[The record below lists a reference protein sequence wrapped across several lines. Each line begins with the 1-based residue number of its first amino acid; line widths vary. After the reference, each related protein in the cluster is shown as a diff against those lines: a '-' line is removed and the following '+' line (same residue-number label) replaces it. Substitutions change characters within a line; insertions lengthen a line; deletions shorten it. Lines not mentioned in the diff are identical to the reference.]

1 MMYRAY
7 NPKYKQ
13 QQARKE
19 NKFHA
24 RKVVAQ
30 GQVFDSEK
38 EYARYLELKLLEKA
52 GEISQLERQ
61 VKYDLI
67 PKQMDEE
74 GKMIER
80 PTVYVADFQ
89 YRDNNTGEF
98 IVEDVKGYR
107 RGQAYAVFSLKRK
120 LMLWRYGIRIREVG
134 A

>member
-1 MMYRAY
+1 MYRAY

-19 NKFHA
+19 NKYHA

-52 GEISQLERQ
+52 GDISQLERQ

-120 LMLWRYGIRIREVG
+120 LLLWLYGIRIREV
-134 A
+134 

>member
-1 MMYRAY
+1 MYRAY

-19 NKFHA
+19 NKYHA

-120 LMLWRYGIRIREVG
+120 LLLWRYGIRIREV
-134 A
+134 

>member
-1 MMYRAY
+1 MYRAY

-13 QQARKE
+13 QQARRE
-19 NKFHA
+19 NKYHA

-120 LMLWRYGIRIREVG
+120 LMLWRYGIKIREV
-134 A
+134 

>member
-1 MMYRAY
+1 MYRAY

-19 NKFHA
+19 NKYHA

-98 IVEDVKGYR
+98 VVEDVKGYR

-120 LMLWRYGIRIREVG
+120 LMLWRYGIKIREV
-134 A
+134 

>member
-13 QQARKE
+13 QQVRKE
-19 NKFHA
+19 NKYHA
-24 RKVVAQ
+24 RKVVSQ

-120 LMLWRYGIRIREVG
+120 LMLWRYGIKIREV
-134 A
+134 

>member
-1 MMYRAY
+1 MYRAY

-19 NKFHA
+19 NKYHA

-120 LMLWRYGIRIREVG
+120 LMLWRYGIKIREV
-134 A
+134 

>member
-13 QQARKE
+13 QQARRE
-19 NKFHA
+19 NKYHA

-52 GEISQLERQ
+52 GEISGLERQ

-120 LMLWRYGIRIREVG
+120 LMLWRYGIRIREV
-134 A
+134 

>member
-1 MMYRAY
+1 MYRAY

-19 NKFHA
+19 NKYHA

-30 GQVFDSEK
+30 GQVYDSEK

-120 LMLWRYGIRIREVG
+120 LMLWRYGIKIREV
-134 A
+134 

>member
-1 MMYRAY
+1 MYRAY

-19 NKFHA
+19 NKYHA

-52 GEISQLERQ
+52 GDISQLERQ

-120 LMLWRYGIRIREVG
+120 LMLWRYGIKIREV
-134 A
+134 

>member
-19 NKFHA
+19 NKYHA

-120 LMLWRYGIRIREVG
+120 LLLWRYGIRIREV
-134 A
+134 

>member
-19 NKFHA
+19 NKYHA

-120 LMLWRYGIRIREVG
+120 LMLWRYGIKIREV
-134 A
+134 

>member
-1 MMYRAY
+1 MYRAY

-19 NKFHA
+19 NKYHA

-89 YRDNNTGEF
+89 YRDNNTGEV

-120 LMLWRYGIRIREVG
+120 LLLWRYGIRIREV
-134 A
+134 

>member
-19 NKFHA
+19 NKYHA

-52 GEISQLERQ
+52 GEISGLERQ

-120 LMLWRYGIRIREVG
+120 LMLWRYGIKIREV
-134 A
+134 

>member
-1 MMYRAY
+1 MYRAY

-19 NKFHA
+19 NKYHA

-30 GQVFDSEK
+30 GQVYDSEK

-120 LMLWRYGIRIREVG
+120 LMLWRYGIRIREV
-134 A
+134 

>member
-1 MMYRAY
+1 MYRAY

-19 NKFHA
+19 NKYHA

-52 GEISQLERQ
+52 GEISGLERQ

-120 LMLWRYGIRIREVG
+120 LMLWRYGIKIREV
-134 A
+134 

>member
-1 MMYRAY
+1 MYRAY

-13 QQARKE
+13 QQARRE
-19 NKFHA
+19 NKYHA

-52 GEISQLERQ
+52 GEISGLERQ

-120 LMLWRYGIRIREVG
+120 LMLWRYGIRIREV
-134 A
+134 

>member
-19 NKFHA
+19 NKYHA

-89 YRDNNTGEF
+89 YRDNTTGEF

-120 LMLWRYGIRIREVG
+120 LMLWRYGIKIREV
-134 A
+134 

>member
-120 LMLWRYGIRIREVG
+120 LMLWRYGIRIREV
-134 A
+134 

>member
-1 MMYRAY
+1 MRV
-7 NPKYKQ
+7 KSLHKVRCST
-13 QQARKE
+13 ARR
-19 NKFHA
+19 NN
-24 RKVVAQ
+24 
-30 GQVFDSEK
+30 
-38 EYARYLELKLLEKA
+38 ARYLELKLLEKA

-80 PTVYVADFQ
+80 PTVYIADFQ

-120 LMLWRYGIRIREVG
+120 LMLWRYGIKIREV
-134 A
+134 

>member
-19 NKFHA
+19 NKYHA

-30 GQVFDSEK
+30 GQVYDSEK

-120 LMLWRYGIRIREVG
+120 LMLWRYGIKIREV
-134 A
+134 

>member
-1 MMYRAY
+1 MYRAY

-13 QQARKE
+13 QQARRE
-19 NKFHA
+19 NKYHA

-52 GEISQLERQ
+52 GEISGLERQ

-80 PTVYVADFQ
+80 PTVYIADFQ

-120 LMLWRYGIRIREVG
+120 LMLWRYGIKIREV
-134 A
+134 

>member
-1 MMYRAY
+1 MYRAY

-19 NKFHA
+19 NKYHA

-120 LMLWRYGIRIREVG
+120 LLLWLYGIRIREV
-134 A
+134 

>member
-1 MMYRAY
+1 MYRAY

-13 QQARKE
+13 QQARRE
-19 NKFHA
+19 NKYHA

-52 GEISQLERQ
+52 GEISGLERQ

-120 LMLWRYGIRIREVG
+120 LMLWRYGIKIREV
-134 A
+134 

>member
-1 MMYRAY
+1 MYRAY

-19 NKFHA
+19 NKYHA

-52 GEISQLERQ
+52 GEISGLERQ

-120 LMLWRYGIRIREVG
+120 LLLWRYGIRIREV
-134 A
+134 

>member
-1 MMYRAY
+1 MYRAY

-13 QQARKE
+13 HQARKE
-19 NKFHA
+19 NKYHA

-120 LMLWRYGIRIREVG
+120 LLLWRYGIRIREV
-134 A
+134 